1 MNNLKN
7 MKLALLILSVTL
19 SSQIFGFEV
28 EKHVVA
34 RTTEF
39 KAKIMTRKLVDL
51 ESIDS
56 YDGKF
61 FKIVFKKS
69 EQAISFYEYD
79 SNIQLKAATAYYH
92 LNKARKYFVE
102 VLNSEFVKSLP
113 KLTVRIDIINKF
125 SELGHFAHD
134 NLDPQ
139 FNNALSIPT
148 GLGYP
153 ERGIGPWDNEIWF
166 RPSKKIHISEFSNHD
181 REKMQLKY
189 ILRGYRN
196 QTHMVSFQNFL
207 SKLLLGDAWSASNT
221 TVSNVMRLAGTSVI
235 IEGIFRFTDIAVDI
249 FKQKYYRLDSA
260 LVPEII
266 YHEFAHVALS
276 DHLAIT
282 HSSPVNEG
290 MADYFAGKI
299 ANSKQLATRIKDY
312 NLFSGKKVRK
322 KQMYRYEFESQQYA
336 NADFVFGLLYEAE
349 KIAGEKG
356 PVMLYN
362 VRTKIETDSSI
373 RDQLLEGIL
382 RSCREHCSIPGLNHI
397 QLLKLFH
404 YKGI

>member
-1 MNNLKN
+1 MKN
-7 MKLALLILSVTL
+7 MKLVFLTFSVVL
-19 SSQIFGFEV
+19 SSQVFGFEID
-28 EKHVVA
+28 KKVVA
-34 RTTEF
+34 RNEKF

-51 ESIDS
+51 ESSDS

-69 EQAISFYEYD
+69 EEAIKFTEHD
-79 SNIQLKAATAYYH
+79 SDVQLKAATTYFH

-102 VLNSEFVKSLP
+102 TLKSEHVKSLP
-113 KLTVRIDIINKF
+113 KLTIRIDITNKF

-148 GLGYP
+148 GVGYP
-153 ERGIGPWDNEIWF
+153 ERGIESWSNEIWF
-166 RPSKKIHISEFSNHD
+166 RPFKRIHIRDFTNNNSED
-181 REKMQLKY
+181 VKMKY
-189 ILRGYRN
+189 ILRQYRN
-196 QTHMVSFQNFL
+196 QTHMTSFQKFL
-207 SKLLLGDAWSASNT
+207 SRLLLGEIIYSDDTPLSA
-221 TVSNVMRLAGTSVI
+221 VMRLAGTSI
-235 IEGIFRFTDIAVDI
+235 IVEGIYQTTGIAAEL
-249 FKQKYYRLDSA
+249 FKQRWYRLDSA

-299 ANSKQLATRIKDY
+299 ANSKELGTKIKDY
-312 NLFSGKKVRK
+312 NLFSGKKVKK
-322 KQMYRYEFESQQYA
+322 KQMYRFQFERQDYA
-336 NADFVFGLLYEAE
+336 NADFVFGLLYETE
-349 KIAGEKG
+349 KVVGKKNGQI
-356 PVMLYN
+356 MLYN
-362 VRTKIETDSSI
+362 VRENIETDSTI
-373 RDQLLEGIL
+373 RGQLLEGIL
-382 RSCREHCSIPGLNHI
+382 GSCKKHCENPGLNRI

>member
-1 MNNLKN
+1 LKN
-7 MKLALLILSVTL
+7 WKTVLLTLSITL
-19 SSQIFGFEV
+19 SSQIFGFEI
-28 EKHVVA
+28 EKNVVA
-34 RTTEF
+34 RTKEF
-39 KAKIMTRKLVDL
+39 EAKIMTRKLVDL

-61 FKIVFKKS
+61 FKIVYKKN
-69 EQAISFYEYD
+69 EEAIKFYEHD
-79 SNIQLKAATAYYH
+79 GHTQLKAATTYYH

-102 VLNSEFVKSLP
+102 VLKSEFVKSLP
-113 KLTVRIDIINKF
+113 KLTIRIDILNKF
-125 SELGHFAHD
+125 SELGHFAND

-139 FNNALSIPT
+139 FNNALSIPA

-153 ERGIGPWDNEIWF
+153 RRRIAPWNNEIWF
-166 RPSKKIHISEFSNHD
+166 RPSKRIHISELGGND
-181 REKMQLKY
+181 RDKVQLKY
-189 ILRGYRN
+189 ILKAYRN

-207 SKLLLGDAWSASNT
+207 SKLLLGDAWSSSAS

-235 IEGIFRFTDIAVDI
+235 VEGIFQSTGIAVDL

-299 ANSKQLATRIKDY
+299 ANSKQLATKIKDY

-322 KQMYRYEFESQQYA
+322 KQMYRYEFESQEYA

-362 VRTKIETDSSI
+362 VRTRIETDSSI
-373 RDQLLEGIL
+373 RNKLLDGIL
-382 RSCREHCSIPGLNHI
+382 RSCQLHCPIPGLNHI